1 MVGARVRSTPPT
13 RANGTVNPFVFIV
26 GCLRSGT
33 TLLRR
38 MVDAHPRLAIIH
50 ETQWVPR
57 WFERRVGLT
66 PEGFV
71 TPELIPRLLD
81 FPRFAELR
89 ISQSDLERL
98 METGK
103 PVPYSAFVSGVFDL
117 YGEAQDKRLVGE
129 KSPGYVRYLPTL
141 HALWP
146 ETKFVHV
153 IRDGRDVCASVLNW
167 KKAGHN
173 VGRHATWAEDPVSTA
188 AFWWEWHVR
197 LGREAGSSLGPN
209 LYHEVRYEALVSE
222 PKETCEKLC
231 SFLGLPYDE
240 AMVSYQEHKET
251 GSWGRAAKGRW
262 LPPTPGVKER
272 HSRMSVEEV
281 ERFEAAAGDLLDE
294 LAYPRAFPRPS
305 QGALERAREIRES
318 FRRDVRNRGDRLLEV
333 WKT

>member
-1 MVGARVRSTPPT
+1 VRSSPPT

-66 PEGFV
+66 REGFV
-71 TPELIPRLLD
+71 TPELISRLLD

-89 ISQSDLERL
+89 ISRQDLERL
-98 METGK
+98 METEEE

-146 ETKFVHV
+146 RARFVHV

-173 VGRHATWAEDPVSTA
+173 VGRHATWADDPVSTA

-197 LGREAGSSLGPN
+197 LGREAGPSLGPN
-209 LYHEVRYEALVSE
+209 LYHEIRYEALVSDPE
-222 PKETCEKLC
+222 ATCKRLC
-231 SFLGLPYDE
+231 SFLGFPYDE
-240 AMVSYQEHKET
+240 AMVDYQERKET

-262 LPPTPGVKER
+262 LPPTPGMKER
-272 HSRMSVEEV
+272 HSSMPVEEV
-281 ERFEAAAGDLLDE
+281 ERFEAAVGDLLDE
-294 LAYPRAFPRPS
+294 LGYPRAVPRPGPRTLRDAS
-305 QGALERAREIRES
+305 EIRKL
-318 FRRDVRNRGDRLLEV
+318 FVRDVHSRGGLLPER
-333 WKT
+333 WGA

>member
-1 MVGARVRSTPPT
+1 VRSSPPT
-13 RANGTVNPFVFIV
+13 RANGALNPFVFIV

-66 PEGFV
+66 TEGFV
-71 TPELIPRLLD
+71 TRELISRLLE

-89 ISQSDLERL
+89 ISRRDLERL
-98 METGK
+98 TEIGDE

-146 ETKFVHV
+146 RARFVHL

-188 AFWWEWHVR
+188 ALWWEWHVL
-197 LGREAGSSLGPN
+197 LGREAGSALGPN
-209 LYHEVRYEALVSE
+209 LYHEIRYEELVSE
-222 PKETCEKLC
+222 PEQTCEELC
-231 SFLGLPYDE
+231 AFLDLPYDE
-240 AMVSYQEHKET
+240 AMINYHEHKEA

-262 LPPTPGVKER
+262 LPPTPGMKDR
-272 HSRMSVEEV
+272 HSVLSIEEIG
-281 ERFEAAAGDLLDE
+281 RFEAAAGDLLDE
-294 LAYPRAFPRPS
+294 LGYARPVPRPS
-305 QGALERAREIRES
+305 PRILGDVSEVRER
-318 FRRDVRNRGDRLLEV
+318 FVRDVRSRVGLLPER
-333 WKT
+333 WGA